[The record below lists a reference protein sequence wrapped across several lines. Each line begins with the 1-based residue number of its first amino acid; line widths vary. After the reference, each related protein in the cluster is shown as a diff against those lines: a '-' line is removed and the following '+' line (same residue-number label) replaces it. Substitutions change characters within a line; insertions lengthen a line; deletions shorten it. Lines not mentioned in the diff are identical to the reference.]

1 MWRAFSGEFIV
12 ERQSGCIYFSTT
24 LCLNEAISIFRWLLY
39 IEYSLSSNSRMHA
52 STQIINVAYSVNRG
66 LIVHNIFPC
75 QLY

>member
-39 IEYSLSSNSRMHA
+39 IEYLIIFQFQNARLNSN
-52 STQIINVAYSVNRG
+52 N
-66 LIVHNIFPC
+66 
-75 QLY
+75 